1 MANPIV
7 RSLLE
12 KDFRIEIE
20 PHWSLPEMADNVIGE
35 VGRHIAGRNDLKA
48 LLEML
53 PKGIF
58 TLCPDSPPEELHK
71 YLINRYGK
79 IDKSDPRVVLA
90 FMENFVSEA
99 AALERRS
106 MAKGATRIKDI
117 AADELVLLADP
128 FVPAAADKLWY
139 RWYKEL
145 VIPLEILP
153 EEEKTVRK
161 AELKSI
167 MNEYDYTVFAAG
179 ERLAWARAF
188 PAEIAEL
195 ARAITALGNRLRD
208 RSLKRYLSF
217 LARAYTCAKTEDL
230 EKRWTEVDY
239 AWIDIPNDTRVF
251 PVHGMEAGYEHPCG
265 VSPEWNIV
273 VRLDRGKKEIGEI
286 REAAPGVAGSCGAD
300 AGLLKHKLDRV
311 DIGIFYTAVWAG
323 NSMNFRIAGQAVPN
337 RQEVLKR
344 GGKIFIDLDSE
355 KLAVERYRDM
365 LDKYLPAETARIL
378 KAQISVMSMIEHT
391 AGHEVS
397 HPAGR
402 SEEIDRKL
410 GSALKLLEEAKAT
423 MSGNLI
429 NESRNGE
436 NRLRIVAET
445 IARFCRFFYKTS
457 LENPSATQYVWEN
470 MIACRTMH
478 EAGVIRM
485 GEDRIEV
492 DLENAKGPDWFDR
505 LEKFVRGVFAAYEAG
520 DSEALEK
527 THRELCGRDGIVADI
542 IALVNK

>member
-167 MNEYDYTVFAAG
+167 MNEYDYTVFAA
-179 ERLAWARAF
+179 EAR
-188 PAEIAEL
+188 
-195 ARAITALGNRLRD
+195 
-208 RSLKRYLSF
+208 
-217 LARAYTCAKTEDL
+217 
-230 EKRWTEVDY
+230 
-239 AWIDIPNDTRVF
+239 
-251 PVHGMEAGYEHPCG
+251 
-265 VSPEWNIV
+265 
-273 VRLDRGKKEIGEI
+273 
-286 REAAPGVAGSCGAD
+286 
-300 AGLLKHKLDRV
+300 
-311 DIGIFYTAVWAG
+311 
-323 NSMNFRIAGQAVPN
+323 
-337 RQEVLKR
+337 
-344 GGKIFIDLDSE
+344 
-355 KLAVERYRDM
+355 
-365 LDKYLPAETARIL
+365 
-378 KAQISVMSMIEHT
+378 
-391 AGHEVS
+391 
-397 HPAGR
+397 
-402 SEEIDRKL
+402 
-410 GSALKLLEEAKAT
+410 
-423 MSGNLI
+423 
-429 NESRNGE
+429 
-436 NRLRIVAET
+436 
-445 IARFCRFFYKTS
+445 
-457 LENPSATQYVWEN
+457 
-470 MIACRTMH
+470 
-478 EAGVIRM
+478 
-485 GEDRIEV
+485 
-492 DLENAKGPDWFDR
+492 
-505 LEKFVRGVFAAYEAG
+505 
-520 DSEALEK
+520 
-527 THRELCGRDGIVADI
+527 
-542 IALVNK
+542 